1 MYVASMALPVLSVY
15 DCIEL
20 SQTALKS
27 SLACDNV
34 LPSPITKNGKSPCSV
49 YIPNEPSLPC
59 SMCALTVFISVAN
72 VMIFLICYDKF

>member
-15 DCIEL
+15 DCMEL

-34 LPSPITKNGKSPCSV
+34 LPFPITKNGKSPCSV

-59 SMCALTVFISVAN
+59 SICALTVFILGAN
-72 VMIFLICYDKF
+72 VMIFFLYDDKF